1 VSGQIDKE
9 SISKG
14 MLSKRLRLIYN
25 PYAGRRKL
33 TGQLDTVIRIFQE
46 SGHEVS
52 VHRASSPEDI
62 EETASQ
68 SRDVDRLVIAG
79 GDGSI
84 HQVVNG
90 LLSIPADQRPA
101 LGILPVGTAND
112 LAYALQLPKSIPE
125 ACKVIGRGNVYS
137 MDTGMVNDRYFV
149 NVASAGLLTD
159 VSQKVDIRVKNS
171 LGQLAYFL
179 KGIETLPS
187 YRPFGVE
194 FEFGGKHYTE
204 EVILFMAV
212 NGLSV
217 GGLRQ
222 LVPRASLSDGKLDIL
237 MVPLVGW
244 PETLRILLRVLRGEH
259 VNTEKMRE
267 FQISELTVHTDRPI
281 STDLDGELGPESA
294 WHIRLGPKISV
305 FC

>member
-1 VSGQIDKE
+1 MSN
-9 SISKG
+9 
-14 MLSKRLRLIYN
+14 KRLRLIYN
-25 PYAGRRKL
+25 PYAGRCKL
-33 TGQLDTVIRIFQE
+33 TGQLDSVIRIFQE
-46 SGHEVS
+46 SGHDVCI
-52 VHRASSPEDI
+52 HRACSPEDI
-62 EETASQ
+62 EETALQ
-68 SRDVDRLVIAG
+68 SSDVDCLVIAG

-90 LLSIPADQRPA
+90 LVEIPASQRPA

-112 LAYALQLPKSIPE
+112 LAYALHLPKSVPE
-125 ACKVIGRGNVYS
+125 ACKVIGRGNIYNI
-137 MDTGMVNDRYFV
+137 DTGMVNNRYFV

-159 VSQKVDIRVKNS
+159 VSQKVDLRVKNS

-194 FEFGGKHYTE
+194 YDLDGKHYSE
-204 EVILFMAV
+204 EIILFLAV

-217 GGLRQ
+217 GGIRQ
-222 LVPRASLSDGKLDIL
+222 LMPRASLSDGRLDIL

-244 PETLRILLRVLRGEH
+244 PETLRILLRVLRGEQ
-259 VNTEKMRE
+259 VSTPKMKE
-267 FQISELTVHTDRPI
+267 FQISELTIHTDRLI
-281 STDLDGELGPESA
+281 TSDLDGEHGPESP
-294 WHIRLGPKISV
+294 WHICVGPKISV